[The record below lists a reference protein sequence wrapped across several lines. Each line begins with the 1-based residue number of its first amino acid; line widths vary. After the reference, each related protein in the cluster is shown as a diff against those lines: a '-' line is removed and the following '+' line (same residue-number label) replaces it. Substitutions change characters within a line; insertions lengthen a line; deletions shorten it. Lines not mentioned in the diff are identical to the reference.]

1 MTKRFNL
8 FLLATVFV
16 ATAGVGVV
24 AAAAL
29 GNADG
34 IGISTKSDRLFSA
47 EFTADGFMTVEY
59 RGDQLSVLAR
69 VPLAPNL

>member
-1 MTKRFNL
+1 MTKRFNA
-8 FLLATVFV
+8 FILATVLA
-16 ATAGVGVV
+16 ATAGIGVV

-29 GNADG
+29 GSADG
-34 IGISTKSDRLFSA
+34 VAVKSDRLFSA

-69 VPLAPNL
+69 VPLHPNF

>member
-1 MTKRFNL
+1 MTKRFNT
-8 FLLATVFV
+8 FLLATVFL

-29 GNADG
+29 GSAD
-34 IGISTKSDRLFSA
+34 SVSVKSDRLFSA
-47 EFTADGFMTVEY
+47 ELTADGFMTVEY

-69 VPLAPNL
+69 VPLAPNF